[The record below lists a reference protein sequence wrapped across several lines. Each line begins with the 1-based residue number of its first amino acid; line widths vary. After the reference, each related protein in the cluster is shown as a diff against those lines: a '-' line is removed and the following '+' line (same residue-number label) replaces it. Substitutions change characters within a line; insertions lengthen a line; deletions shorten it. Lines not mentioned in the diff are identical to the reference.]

1 MKRKDDDTMR
11 TTRTKLTDY
20 TKMLALVKSYIG
32 KPAISAIDA
41 FAENRRIVHHR
52 AGKVFWSL
60 VDDGQIAC
68 KRRCD
73 GIEIIQSVEPRA

>member
-1 MKRKDDDTMR
+1 MR
-11 TTRTKLTDY
+11 TTRTRTTDY
-20 TKMLALVKSYIG
+20 TKMLMFVKSYIG

-60 VDDGQIAC
+60 VDEGLITC

-73 GIEIIQSVEPRA
+73 GIEIIQTVEPRA